1 MFAAFCISEE
11 DPNQYDNVIQ
21 TDLSACSQISCHV
34 ARSLSCS
41 PVGDLDDHNDHVDDD
56 DHQNDHEDDHD
67 DNNHDDHY
75 DHGDNDDN
83 NDHGNHDDDKDD
95 DPDEKDKDDN
105 HASLGEGGGD
115 GNDVGDDHF
124 DKEHNHYG

>member
-34 ARSLSCS
+34 ARSLSCP

-56 DHQNDHEDDHD
+56 HHHNDHEDDHD
-67 DNNHDDHY
+67 DNNHY
-75 DHGDNDDN
+75 DHGDDDDN
-83 NDHGNHDDDKDD
+83 NDHGNCDDDKDD
-95 DPDEKDKDDN
+95 DLDEKDKDDN